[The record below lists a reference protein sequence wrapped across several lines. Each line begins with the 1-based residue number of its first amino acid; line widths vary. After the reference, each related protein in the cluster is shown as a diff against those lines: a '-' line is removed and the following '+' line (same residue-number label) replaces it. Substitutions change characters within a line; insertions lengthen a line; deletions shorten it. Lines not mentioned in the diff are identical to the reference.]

1 MSNSYAIEN
10 FLEEVYYTDND
21 IATESPAIF
30 AGIAAALIG
39 VVAGTVTGNVIANHA
54 TKKETSRSLHI
65 TALTPAQWSECL
77 KYIKIIND
85 WNAKATSNPYSKEV
99 RETQAEA
106 KAADEKFLEILKQG
120 KRLGFI
126 SGSDV
131 RRVIKLSK
139 KYSWFKGGEIDK
151 ANVKTAI
158 SEFQAMLDGGVDKY
172 MESLLNKLIN
182 ALKEIDGKNLILAI
196 TR

>member
-1 MSNSYAIEN
+1 MSNSYAIVN

-39 VVAGTVTGNVIANHA
+39 VVAGTVTGNLIANHA

-172 MESLLNKLIN
+172 MESLLSKLIN